1 MFCPNCGLETRETL
15 KFCKQCG
22 TNLGRVQGVMGKGGA
37 GARNKEYV
45 PGYGISFAAGS
56 AGARN
61 NGPVDWNKVAL
72 EEHEEE
78 RDRKKKKTPEE
89 KRLDEIKTGV
99 ITTSIGLGLMIFLRF
114 LFQAIASTLPWQEAN
129 VLRSLWW
136 VGWIPFLIGLAFLF
150 NGVVIGKKVVELK
163 RKQESG
169 KLRSPLFSV
178 PNTAPVPQLTEA
190 SQSAIADYSV
200 TESTTTKLREPIS
213 VPSPRDTN

>member
-1 MFCPNCGLETRETL
+1 MFCPNCGLETREAL

-37 GARNKEYV
+37 GTR
-45 PGYGISFAAGS
+45 S
-56 AGARN
+56 

-72 EEHEEE
+72 EDYEDE
-78 RDRKKKKTPEE
+78 RERKKKKTPEE
-89 KRLDEIKTGV
+89 KRFDEIKAGV
-99 ITTSIGLGLMIFLRF
+99 ITSSIGLGLMIFLRF
-114 LFQAIASTLPWQEAN
+114 LFLAIASTLPWQEAN
-129 VLRSLWW
+129 VMRGLWW
-136 VGWIPFLIGLAFLF
+136 VGWIPFLVGLGIIL

-169 KLRSPLFSV
+169 KLHPPLFSV

-190 SQSAIADYSV
+190 SQSGIADYSV